1 MQIIVSHWAQNR
13 KRSISFHVKNNLRLT
28 LILKLNLRIEVNI
41 IQVQSQV
48 ILQDKVEIC
57 EPFIPVKK
65 EFVLIS

>member
-1 MQIIVSHWAQNR
+1 M
-13 KRSISFHVKNNLRLT
+13 KNNLRLT